1 MWSLIA
7 YQKVPRPGD
16 FDRGT
21 RRCASLI
28 AITLDKNEK
37 RPLRLYE
44 LDRCFCAENAT
55 PARWRQSRSAVME
68 PDVLIACLSSVA
80 IGDTSMPVTIIIL
93 LTAAPL
99 LTLSMMHG
107 TVWPPEIL
115 VLGQLALAA
124 AVVTLVLWVVVDVI
138 LALSQSWSRFITR
151 PY

>member
-1 MWSLIA
+1 
-7 YQKVPRPGD
+7 
-16 FDRGT
+16 
-21 RRCASLI
+21 
-28 AITLDKNEK
+28 
-37 RPLRLYE
+37 
-44 LDRCFCAENAT
+44 
-55 PARWRQSRSAVME
+55 
-68 PDVLIACLSSVA
+68 
-80 IGDTSMPVTIIIL
+80 MPVTIVIL

-115 VLGQLALAA
+115 ALGQLALAA